1 MNKYYFVGENK
12 TNKILGFN
20 LTVLEKNE
28 LFMFF
33 IGCPL
38 WWFGGDF
45 FIVTF
50 TILLRKRNVH
60 QLIRINYNQS
70 SMNAISI
77 ISTLTITSART
88 SKLETAIAVLDKLN
102 EMKTIDNM
110 PYFVIRKAIRLQT
123 RIVIIL
129 SRL

>member
-1 MNKYYFVGENK
+1 
-12 TNKILGFN
+12 
-20 LTVLEKNE
+20 
-28 LFMFF
+28 MFF